1 MASAFEIRRR
11 NQLIIAAAVVAV
23 MIALPLGI
31 KDVYIQNILV
41 LTVMYAALSQSWN
54 ILSGYC
60 GQISLGHALYFGIGA
75 YASTLLFVKFG
86 IIPWFGMAAGGIFA
100 AAIALIVGWP
110 CFRLGGHYFT
120 IATIVLAEIGLI
132 LFLNWSYAGEAS
144 GLQIPVSGD
153 SWTTFTFLRSK
164 LPYYYF
170 ALGLAAVVWL
180 VTYFIED
187 SKWGYYWRAVREN
200 TLAAQSLGVQVFRSK
215 IAAAA
220 VSAFF
225 TAIGGSFYAQFVSYI
240 DPDSV
245 MVLQFSLLM
254 ALPAVIGGIGTLWGP
269 AVGAAILIPLT
280 ELTRSYMGGGGK
292 GFDLIFYG
300 AVIMIIALARP
311 EGLLSLVTR
320 TRPAPP

>member
-1 MASAFEIRRR
+1 MASAFETRRR

-31 KDVYIQNILV
+31 KDVYVQNILV
-41 LTVMYAALSQSWN
+41 LTVMYAALSQAWN

-86 IIPWFGMAAGGIFA
+86 VIPWFGMAAGGIFA

-153 SWTTFTFLRSK
+153 
-164 LPYYYF
+164 
-170 ALGLAAVVWL
+170 
-180 VTYFIED
+180 
-187 SKWGYYWRAVREN
+187 
-200 TLAAQSLGVQVFRSK
+200 
-215 IAAAA
+215 
-220 VSAFF
+220 
-225 TAIGGSFYAQFVSYI
+225 FVADLY
-240 DPDSV
+240 
-245 MVLQFSLLM
+245 
-254 ALPAVIGGIGTLWGP
+254 LPALE
-269 AVGAAILIPLT
+269 AAILLFRARPRRRRLAGHLFHRRF
-280 ELTRSYMGGGGK
+280 EMG
-292 GFDLIFYG
+292 LL
-300 AVIMIIALARP
+300 LAR
-311 EGLLSLVTR
+311 R
-320 TRPAPP
+320 A